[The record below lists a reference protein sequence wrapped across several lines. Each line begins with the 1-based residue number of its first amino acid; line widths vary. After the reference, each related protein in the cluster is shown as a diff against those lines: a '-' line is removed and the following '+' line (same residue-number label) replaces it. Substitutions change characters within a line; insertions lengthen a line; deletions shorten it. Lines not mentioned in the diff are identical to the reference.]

1 MEFETVLKDIQQQIK
16 HELIKK
22 GVPTWNLNYDTS
34 QGMIKKS
41 PSDVL
46 FIIIHINH
54 GIINAFKDVPGPKR
68 LDLDY
73 ERVITLV
80 AYYSMITN

>member
-46 FIIIHINH
+46 FTIIHINH
-54 GIINAFKDVPGPKR
+54 LINLKLSLNLLYPILKKLSSFFIFK
-68 LDLDY
+68 
-73 ERVITLV
+73 I
-80 AYYSMITN
+80 